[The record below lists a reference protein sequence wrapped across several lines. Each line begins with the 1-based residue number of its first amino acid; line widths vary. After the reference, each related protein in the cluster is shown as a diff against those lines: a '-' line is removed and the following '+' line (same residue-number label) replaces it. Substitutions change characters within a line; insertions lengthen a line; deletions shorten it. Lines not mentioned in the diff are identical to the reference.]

1 MKTKSLLTAL
11 ALPAIF
17 AACTNEELVES
28 IENQQPI
35 QEIVGADLVNKGLS
49 INVGSGVESRMT
61 ADGDWTLTDKLGLG
75 WLDAVGN
82 ITATQSPTG
91 TSIDATLYANHMFQK
106 AEEGGD
112 FTTYGNVY
120 EGYHFAYYPYARMNK
135 VEAKTIANVN
145 VKQTEAFETDKYN
158 KALWLSP
165 QIYLTASDVKE
176 DRLDTKKSF
185 ALNRVVNV
193 LHVRTAIDQAILNE
207 TALTALSFSSVTAD
221 LNGKAAFSLN
231 ANLNPR
237 LLPVATYD
245 EKKGEMVLDKE
256 WTVENLVG
264 VNSNFAIDRGSAAT
278 LTTEVEGDFA
288 SLSNSSIS
296 VRMFTLPTFNVSV
309 AATDVTFTF
318 TTGAGYFTVKYTPTK
333 DAAGKDVQLTAIQE
347 TNNDAI
353 EKLLAFLSKEGFQKG
368 EKSYTLQG
376 FLGNSY
382 PSLDFTLD
390 KSMFTPDYSDI
401 QSETDWNAC
410 VAIANALGN
419 DDVTFNVTKSFAFA
433 GEIQTPNVKNFY
445 VTTAQGQAITV
456 GTAEGITWPEEI
468 KVPTTTQGSSL
479 SVIVAKDAVL
489 NVEGTEEAPATM
501 NATRIANKGII
512 NVNAWA
518 AVSDGTS
525 KALDNTEGRVV
536 VEYGAYVYPAE
547 TNKEGIIAY
556 VVDNTEKENIAKINI
571 LIKENNLRGY
581 ANVNTLVVKTDM
593 DLNALAADEIANDR
607 YEDGS
612 IATYLS
618 DLKNINIELEGGSLS
633 KVLEG
638 TNNTVQNVTATAG
651 VNVLNYGVKVV
662 NNITVAEDA
671 TLTIENAADTKDYK
685 ANVIKNDLHVD
696 GTLFVNVVMNV
707 KNVINHNSGNITV
720 APRFGI
726 YYTTNYVQEGTASGR
741 IEKLVANKG
750 TEVTPTNPDATTI
763 KYSVATAKDL
773 QWLAGKTYTEL
784 ASANGLTKIVIELA
798 ADIDMQNAPFK
809 GINGYVTGNKAVD
822 VEFDGKGYTIK
833 NLLLADAELPG
844 LENRTGLFGGTR
856 ADKTT
861 TIKNLIIDGVSFE
874 EQGLNNSGALIG
886 YQEGTANIENV
897 TVKNATLIGN
907 GEIGGLIGQVNHSAS
922 IKNSKVEDSI
932 IKSTNE
938 TANVYSG
945 SPAGGLVGFFLGQN
959 LTFTG
964 CEVNGGNI
972 EAASGICG
980 NFVGSMYNNS
990 GKIIVDGNDS
1000 TPTSFPNGEGY
1011 SIGF

>member
-91 TSIDATLYANHMFQK
+91 TSTDAKLYANHMFQK

-165 QIYLTASDVKE
+165 QIYLTASDVNE

-193 LHVRTAIDQAILNE
+193 LHVRTAIDQAILDE

-237 LLPVATYD
+237 LLPVATYN

-353 EKLLAFLSKEGFQKG
+353 EKLLAFLSKEGFQKD

-445 VTTAQGQAITV
+445 VTTAQGKAITV

-501 NATRIANKGII
+501 NATSIANKGII
-512 NVNAWA
+512 NVNAWG
-518 AVSDGTS
+518 AVSDNKTS
-525 KALDNTEGRVV
+525 ALDNSEGRVV
-536 VEYGAYVYPAE
+536 VEYGAYVYPK

-571 LIKENNLRGY
+571 LIKENNSLGN

-607 YEDGS
+607 YENGS

-618 DLKNINIELEGGSLS
+618 DLKNIDIELEGGSLS

-638 TNNTVQNVTATAG
+638 TNNTVNNVTATAG
-651 VNVLNYGVKVV
+651 ENVLNCGV
-662 NNITVAEDA
+662 
-671 TLTIENAADTKDYK
+671 
-685 ANVIKNDLHVD
+685 
-696 GTLFVNVVMNV
+696 NV
-707 KNVINHNSGNITV
+707 KNNIIVEKNAVLTIAHAEDDNCDKFMQIKDLYVNGTMFVNRVMKVDNIYNTKSGYIEV
-720 APRFGI
+720 ANQAAV
-726 YYTTNYVQEGTASGR
+726 YYKSAYQQDGGAKGT
-741 IEKLVANKG
+741 IEKSSIKVIKDTSALQ
-750 TEVTPTNPDATTI
+750 TE
-763 KYSVATAKDL
+763 TA
-773 QWLAGKTYTEL
+773 AGKDVIL
-784 ASANGLTKIVIELA
+784 ADDVTISKNNAGGSNGNGAT
-798 ADIDMQNAPFK
+798 
-809 GINGYVTGNKAVD
+809 GINQNGGIIDGAGNTFGAELWGTWD
-822 VEFDGKGYTIK
+822 SAICTSGGIIK
-833 NLLLADAELPG
+833 NLTVNAAMRG
-844 LENRTGLFGGTR
+844 IFVY
-856 ADKTT
+856 
-861 TIKNLIIDGVSFE
+861 KNTEKVILDNVIIDG
-874 EQGLNNSGALIG
+874 
-886 YQEGTANIENV
+886 
-897 TVKNATLIGN
+897 TVYTISCDTGSN
-907 GEIGGLIGQVNHSAS
+907 GGLEATNCTFNGWTSYAATIGEVKFVDCNFG
-922 IKNSKVEDSI
+922 E
-932 IKSTNE
+932 
-938 TANVYSG
+938 
-945 SPAGGLVGFFLGQN
+945 GQ
-959 LTFTG
+959 G
-964 CEVNGGNI
+964 YAYCRPY
-972 EAASGICG
+972 A
-980 NFVGSMYNNS
+980 
-990 GKIIVDGNDS
+990 
-1000 TPTSFPNGEGY
+1000 PTSFVGCEFEEGFEVDARAKVTFENCTLNGVALTADNL
-1011 SIGF
+1011 STLVTSNTANATVK